1 MLTSDIT
8 QTLNLSSLIYVDGN
22 PVTATGL
29 DLLITLNDEKTDTQG
44 AVLIDRAAQKIFIV
58 FRGTSSKQDM
68 LTDIDFIQDK
78 TKIKDE
84 DCRIHNGFLSAYDSI
99 KLKLCCLP
107 FEKWDDYQ
115 IFICGHSLGGAL
127 ATVCAAYLPTTS
139 PIFLITFG
147 SPRVGDKRFVNIVN
161 KKVKQYY
168 RFIHG
173 YDIVTTIPKIN
184 YKHAGTEIR
193 LDDKGNEISYFNVFK
208 RIVYWFKGKQKFEA
222 TSVKDHFM
230 DNYIRVV
237 TLWLADKKTRV

>member
-1 MLTSDIT
+1 MIPSTDIIKA
-8 QTLNLSSLIYVDGN
+8 LNLSSLIYVDGDA
-22 PVTATGL
+22 VTSTGL
-29 DLLITLNDEKTDTQG
+29 ELLLKLNDEKTDTQG
-44 AVLIDRAAQKIFIV
+44 AVLIDRAQQKVFIV

-99 KLKLCCLP
+99 KLKLFCLP

-127 ATVCAAYLPTTS
+127 ATVCAAYLPTES

-147 SPRVGDKRFVNIVN
+147 SPRVGDKRFVDIVN
-161 KKVKQYY
+161 KKVKQYL
-168 RFIHG
+168 RFVHG
-173 YDIVTTIPKIN
+173 YDLVTSIPKIN

-193 LDDKGNEISYFNVFK
+193 LDDNGKQISYFNVFK
-208 RIVYWFKGKQKFEA
+208 RLLYWFKGKQKFEA

-237 TLWLADKKTRV
+237 DIWIKNQEK